1 MPKKNSL
8 LAESKEI
15 KSVDLF
21 ITERCNLACTYCF
34 HQQSPATLTSM
45 MGKAIIDKLHEI
57 NDKEM
62 LITFFGGEPLLYPE
76 LVLELALYARTLWA
90 PRKLQDGSLEQT
102 VRFNI
107 STNGT
112 YFNEE
117 MFRKY
122 RDLGFRMQISI
133 DGDQETTEMNRRGID
148 FIRVVENIKNILE
161 IFPDAGVRMTFTP
174 DTVGRLAINIM
185 YLHQLGFNKIMHHAV
200 MEANWTPESVEQ
212 YSYQLKQVYHYRR
225 YVKKNGSKL
234 DINFIDSPLRVLN
247 DEKATDSNY
256 CEAGKTYLGILPNG
270 DVYPC
275 HRAASA
281 KKFKL
286 GNILDDSMP
295 IIRGMFLSLDKVST
309 GCSAKCPAARTCHT
323 CVFTHYIV
331 NNSLAKPI
339 DKYCRICHV
348 EHSMAETYLQ
358 TELNDKHERKLEL
371 IGNVLADLSEQYI
384 EVQEDILKLS
394 LLVGNQ
400 EETKCSH
407 PVTP

>member
-15 KSVDLF
+15 RSVDLF
-21 ITERCNLACTYCF
+21 VTEQCNLACEYCF
-34 HQQSPATLTSM
+34 HVPSNMTITLET
-45 MGKAIIDKLHEI
+45 GKMIIDRLHGI

-76 LVLELALYARTLWA
+76 LVLDLAIYARTLWA
-90 PRKLQDGSLEQT
+90 PRKLPDGSKEQT
-102 VRFNI
+102 LRFNI

-112 YFNEE
+112 YFDKA
-117 MFRKY
+117 MFMKY
-122 RDLGFRMQISI
+122 KDLGFKMQISI
-133 DGDQETTEMNRRGID
+133 DGDKETTELSRKGINYD
-148 FIRVVENIKNILE
+148 RVIENIKGILA
-161 IFPDAGVRMTFTP
+161 IFPEAGVRMTFTP

-185 YLHQLGFNKIMHHAV
+185 YLNQLGFNNIMHHAV
-200 MEANWTPESVEQ
+200 MEANWTTESVEQ
-212 YSYQLKQVYHYRR
+212 YSYQLKQIYHYRR
-225 YVKKNGSKL
+225 YVKKNGSTL

-247 DEKATDSNY
+247 DDKMTDNNY

-270 DVYPC
+270 DVYSC

-295 IIRGMFLSLDKVST
+295 IIRGMFLTIDKTST
-309 GCSAKCPAARTCHT
+309 GCSARCPASRTCHT
-323 CVFTHYIV
+323 CVFTHFIV

-339 DKYCRICHV
+339 DKYCRICQV

-371 IGNVLADLSEQYI
+371 IGNILADLSEQYT
-384 EVQEDILKLS
+384 ELQEDVLKLS
-394 LLVGNQ
+394 LLSSSQ
-400 EETKCSH
+400 EVNNVRTG
-407 PVTP
+407 